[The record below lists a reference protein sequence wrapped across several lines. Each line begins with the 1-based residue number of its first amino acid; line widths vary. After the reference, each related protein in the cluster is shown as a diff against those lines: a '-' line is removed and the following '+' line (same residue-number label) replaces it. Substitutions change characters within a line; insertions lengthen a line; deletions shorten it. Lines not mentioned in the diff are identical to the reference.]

1 VISLSPL
8 THALLALTA
17 LGAGFIDAIA
27 GGGGVL
33 TVPALLA
40 AGLPPQLALGTN
52 KGQSVFG
59 SATSLARYA
68 RSPLLDRR
76 QARFT
81 FPLAFVGSLLGARG
95 VLWMNPALLR
105 PVVIALLMFVAV
117 FLAVRRDPGPGAPR
131 IARGRR
137 GVIAA
142 AALGIGAYDG
152 FFGPGTGTFLI
163 ALFVAVLGK
172 PLDAAS
178 ADAKAVNFA
187 SNLAAVL
194 LFASSGV
201 IVWSVALP
209 MAAAQVVGA
218 WLGAHVTVRG
228 GAKVVRPAVLAVV
241 AVLIVKLVHDVIA
254 AR

>member
-1 VISLSPL
+1 MIHLSPL
-8 THALLALTA
+8 AHVLLALTA
-17 LGAGFIDAIA
+17 LCAGFIDAIA

-59 SATSLARYA
+59 SATSFARYT
-68 RSPLLDRR
+68 RSSLLDRK

-81 FPLAFVGSLLGARG
+81 FPLAFVGSLVGARL

-117 FLAVRRDPGPGAPR
+117 FLAVRREPKPER
-131 IARGRR
+131 SRVARGKRMA
-137 GVIAA
+137 IAA

-163 ALFVAVLGK
+163 AIFVAVLGK

-194 LFASSGV
+194 LFASRGV
-201 IVWSVALP
+201 ILWTVALP
-209 MAAAQVVGA
+209 MALAQVAGA
-218 WLGAHVTVRG
+218 WLGAHVTIRG
-228 GAKVVRPAVLAVV
+228 GAKVVRPAVLLVV
-241 AVLIVKLVHDVIA
+241 TVLIVKLVHDLIA